1 MTTYLNF
8 RKELLL
14 IFEMATEFT
23 VAQVYNNNN
32 KTDWKE
38 KINTNHFRNNGNSF
52 NRNYKE
58 KEKSAIKG

>member
-1 MTTYLNF
+1 MTTYLNV

-38 KINTNHFRNNGNSF
+38 K
-52 NRNYKE
+52 Y
-58 KEKSAIKG
+58 

>member
-14 IFEMATEFT
+14 IFEMVTEFT
-23 VAQVYNNNN
+23 VSKFITTTTKVIG
-32 KTDWKE
+32 KK
-38 KINTNHFRNNGNSF
+38 NTNHFRNNGNSF

>member
-8 RKELLL
+8 RKELL

-32 KTDWKE
+32 KSDWKE
-38 KINTNHFRNNGNSF
+38 K
-52 NRNYKE
+52 Y
-58 KEKSAIKG
+58 

>member
-1 MTTYLNF
+1 MTTHLNF

-23 VAQVYNNNN
+23 VAQVYNNN

-38 KINTNHFRNNGNSF
+38 K
-52 NRNYKE
+52 Y
-58 KEKSAIKG
+58 

>member
-14 IFEMATEFT
+14 IFEMTTEFI

-38 KINTNHFRNNGNSF
+38 K
-52 NRNYKE
+52 Y
-58 KEKSAIKG
+58 

>member
-8 RKELLL
+8 RNELLL

-38 KINTNHFRNNGNSF
+38 K
-52 NRNYKE
+52 Y
-58 KEKSAIKG
+58 